1 MNLVLTDS
9 LERELENRYL
19 DNRFHQRDR
28 QRVPVGRWVRR
39 LAHRTSAR
47 PLD

>member
-9 LERELENRYL
+9 LERELEHRYL
-19 DNRFHQRDR
+19 GQRFHDRDR
-28 QRVPVGRWVRR
+28 HRVPVGRWVRR
-39 LAHRTSAR
+39 IAHRASVR